1 MKNIKLVASDL
12 DGTLLNRNK
21 EITPRLYQALEKINA
36 QGIYFV
42 PATGRPFSTV
52 PQAIKALPFL
62 RYVITSNGAA
72 IYDAVKQKNIIEN
85 NLLPEAV
92 DAVLPVAKR
101 LPVIT
106 EYFIH
111 GKAYIAKSVYE
122 NLSAYKLTESH
133 VRYILN
139 SRTPV
144 AHFWEEMQKNHA
156 VLENINLIFQDMGL
170 RKQVWAEL
178 KALGLCSVTASTPE
192 NIEITSPHATKAK
205 ALEALCTLLGIQA
218 ENVLAMGDSD
228 NDLPMLEFAGIG
240 VAMANGE
247 AHIKAAADMLA
258 DDCNDFG
265 AAKILE
271 QILTENEKHKE
282 KHT

>member
-12 DGTLLNRNK
+12 DGTLLDKNK
-21 EITPRLYQALEKINA
+21 EITPRLYHALEQMNE

-72 IYDAVKQKNIIEN
+72 IYDAVEKKAVIEN
-85 NLLPEAV
+85 NLSPNAV
-92 DAVLPVAKR
+92 DAVIPIAKH

-122 NLSAYKLTESH
+122 NLSTYGLTESH

-139 SRTPV
+139 SRIPV
-144 AHFWEEMQKNHA
+144 ENFWEKMQKSHA
-156 VLENINLIFQDMGL
+156 ILENINLIFRDMDL

-178 KALGLCSVTASTPE
+178 RALGLCSVTASTPE
-192 NIEITSPHATKAK
+192 NIEITSPLATKAK
-205 ALEALCTLLGIQA
+205 ALETLCAMLGIEA
-218 ENVLAMGDSD
+218 EHVLAVGDSD

-247 AHIKAAADMLA
+247 AHIKAAADMIA
-258 DDCNDFG
+258 EDCNHFG

-271 QILTENEKHKE
+271 QLLKE
-282 KHT
+282 RT

>member
-1 MKNIKLVASDL
+1 MKYIKLVASDL
-12 DGTLLNRNK
+12 DGTLLDKNK
-21 EITPRLYQALEKINA
+21 EITPRLYHALEQMNE

-72 IYDAVKQKNIIEN
+72 IYD
-85 NLLPEAV
+85 
-92 DAVLPVAKR
+92 DAVIPIAKR

-122 NLSAYKLTESH
+122 NLSPYGLTESH

-144 AHFWEEMQKNHA
+144 ENFWEKMQKSHA
-156 VLENINLIFQDMGL
+156 TLENINLIFRDMDL

-178 KALGLCSVTASTPE
+178 RALGLCSVTASTPE
-192 NIEITSPHATKAK
+192 NIEITSPLATKAK
-205 ALEALCTLLGIQA
+205 ALETLCALLGIEA
-218 ENVLAMGDSD
+218 EHVLAMGDSD

-247 AHIKAAADMLA
+247 AHIKAAADMIA
-258 DDCNDFG
+258 EDCNHFG

-271 QILTENEKHKE
+271 QLLKE
-282 KHT
+282 RA

>member
-1 MKNIKLVASDL
+1 MKYIKLVASDL
-12 DGTLLNRNK
+12 DGTLLDKNK
-21 EITPRLYQALEKINA
+21 EITPRLYHALEQMNE

-72 IYDAVKQKNIIEN
+72 IYDAVEKKAIIEN
-85 NLLPEAV
+85 NLSPNAV
-92 DAVLPVAKR
+92 DAVIPIAKR

-122 NLSAYKLTESH
+122 NLSPYGLTESH

-144 AHFWEEMQKNHA
+144 ENFWEKMQEH
-156 VLENINLIFQDMGL
+156 FMD
-170 RKQVWAEL
+170 L
-178 KALGLCSVTASTPE
+178 KS
-192 NIEITSPHATKAK
+192 
-205 ALEALCTLLGIQA
+205 
-218 ENVLAMGDSD
+218 
-228 NDLPMLEFAGIG
+228 
-240 VAMANGE
+240 
-247 AHIKAAADMLA
+247 
-258 DDCNDFG
+258 
-265 AAKILE
+265 
-271 QILTENEKHKE
+271 
-282 KHT
+282 